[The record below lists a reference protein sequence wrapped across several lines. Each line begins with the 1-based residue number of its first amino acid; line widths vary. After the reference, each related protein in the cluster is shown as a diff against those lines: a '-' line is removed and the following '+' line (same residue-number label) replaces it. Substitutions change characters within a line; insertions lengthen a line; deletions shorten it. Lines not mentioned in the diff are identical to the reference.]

1 MIPGTKINAIFMVC
15 KINQF
20 VDYTDVLKTNLTD
33 FMNKITSIVHQ
44 CAFRWNGW
52 ANTTEGDKFVITW
65 KLPDLDTSSNDF
77 EKNESLQERKTEMA
91 DESLITAI
99 KIVSEIRRANQFNV
113 YFRKKQMIDRFG
125 SITRPYLTF
134 GLHLGWSIQG
144 AIGSDLKIDACYL
157 SPHL

>member
-1 MIPGTKINAIFMVC
+1 MIPGTKINSIFMVC

-77 EKNESLQERKTEMA
+77 FFISQRKA
-91 DESLITAI
+91 QND
-99 KIVSEIRRANQFNV
+99 
-113 YFRKKQMIDRFG
+113 YFHFFQK
-125 SITRPYLTF
+125 STRQSTP
-134 GLHLGWSIQG
+134 
-144 AIGSDLKIDACYL
+144 
-157 SPHL
+157 P